1 MNTDLWSKRKKIII
15 ICGTALGIFLILF
28 LNSCTNLADYVPIE
42 KYNELQSTYAAIDD
56 KYIKSNQD
64 RIDLGIEN
72 KSLKVDVGNVENKIE
87 SYKNLINNLND
98 LLANVYYGYAENNK
112 NESDGFTAFSINYND
127 KYYLIT
133 AGHAAHYKYNDI
145 DTGVYTYFKFK
156 ANFSNE
162 WIYPKLLTYEND
174 FMGNRDYA
182 ILYSDKITNGL
193 DFDLNNSYPEYIL
206 GNEDNNIFKQFDIYN
221 LVEGESGS
229 PVVDIDGEVIGIA
242 TGNFVDID
250 LVIEAI
256 DNLNNQYYNKDNNTS
271 SNSID
276 NNNNFTNTEVAFFDK
291 VYNLIDEY
299 SLAINHMNV
308 YHGDSWII
316 NDPESLALEET
327 FLIRLNELTEK
338 IISFSYPNSLK
349 NDRNNLVNIS
359 REIYNIRVTEVEYM
373 RNNDY
378 ANYVK
383 YNDLFNNTVK
393 KFSDYY
399 NSIIK

>member
-1 MNTDLWSKRKKIII
+1 MIKK
-15 ICGTALGIFLILF
+15 LLILIVIISIF
-28 LNSCTNLADYVPIE
+28 CLTGCLDNYIPIE
-42 KYNELQSTYAAIDD
+42 KYSLEILELESQLEEANSETEAN
-56 KYIKSNQD
+56 S
-64 RIDLGIEN
+64 IEILRLE
-72 KSLKVDVGNVENKIE
+72 KKVDTLNNDLDLTEEELLK
-87 SYKNLINNLND
+87 YKRLINNLNE
-98 LLANVYYGYAENNK
+98 LLSNVCYGYAENN
-112 NESDGFTAFSINYND
+112 NYESDGFTAFSINYND

-133 AGHAAHYKYNDI
+133 AGHAAHYKYNGV
-145 DTGVYTYFKFK
+145 DTGVYTYFKVK
-156 ANFSNE
+156 VNFSNE

-206 GNEDNNIFKQFDIYN
+206 GNEDNNIFKQFDIDN

-271 SNSID
+271 SNSIA

-327 FLIRLNELTEK
+327 FLIKLNELTEK
-338 IISFSYPNSLK
+338 MISFSYPNSLK

>member
-1 MNTDLWSKRKKIII
+1 MIKK
-15 ICGTALGIFLILF
+15 LLILIVIISIF
-28 LNSCTNLADYVPIE
+28 CLTGCLDNYIPIE
-42 KYNELQSTYAAIDD
+42 KYSLEILELESQLEEANSETEAN
-56 KYIKSNQD
+56 S
-64 RIDLGIEN
+64 IEILRLE
-72 KSLKVDVGNVENKIE
+72 KKVDTLNNDLDLTEEELLK
-87 SYKNLINNLND
+87 YKRLINNLNE
-98 LLANVYYGYAENNK
+98 LLSNVCYGYAENN
-112 NESDGFTAFSINYND
+112 NYESDGFTAFSINYND

-133 AGHAAHYKYNDI
+133 AGHAAHYKYNGV
-145 DTGVYTYFKFK
+145 DTGVYTYFKVK
-156 ANFSNE
+156 VNFSNE

-206 GNEDNNIFKQFDIYN
+206 GNEDNNIFKQFDIDN

-271 SNSID
+271 SNSIA